1 MNDLKYVFDS
11 TNDDMVELEAAGKEW
26 NEINVFLEH
35 DYTVQQPKSV
45 SFISS
50 NQPEDEREY
59 TYGGYEPERED
70 GDEDC
75 DDSPG
80 EGDEGDQSNDEEPV
94 AEEGDEIVKE
104 NMNANENDDGDDV
117 VLDAG
122 NGANDQ
128 RFKTIFEESAR
139 TAADFKAS
147 QMKDNEENG
156 EEIIEAT

>member
-26 NEINVFLEH
+26 NEIN
-35 DYTVQQPKSV
+35 
-45 SFISS
+45 
-50 NQPEDEREY
+50 Y

-94 AEEGDEIVKE
+94 AEERDEIVKE

-122 NGANDQ
+122 NGAND
-128 RFKTIFEESAR
+128 
-139 TAADFKAS
+139 
-147 QMKDNEENG
+147 
-156 EEIIEAT
+156 